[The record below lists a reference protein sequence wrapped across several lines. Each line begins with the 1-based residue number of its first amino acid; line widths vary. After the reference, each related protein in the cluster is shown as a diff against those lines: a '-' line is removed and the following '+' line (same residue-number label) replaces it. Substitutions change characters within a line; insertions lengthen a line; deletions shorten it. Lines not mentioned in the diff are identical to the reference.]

1 MVQIECDYEQIKT
14 IVLANLDDKFEIAAI
29 RFISKT
35 QLDINKLSFLKNGRV
50 IKMNDIIENIMSPNE
65 RQANKMKV
73 LVVSTSN
80 TIINDNNN
88 NKEEE
93 ANQQNNQLNEI
104 ICPICKEP
112 CYIEIKNYKI
122 KLFGCKNGHTTNNI
136 KLSEFM
142 DYQYIDLS
150 KIICGQCK
158 KQNKEKTFNNE
169 FYKCNGCNINL
180 CPLCKSIH
188 DENHNIINYDSRNN
202 MICQKHK
209 KEINNYCDY
218 CSKYICSSCEEECI
232 KNNHLTY
239 FWFPKTLEYKR
250 SKMNELR
257 KKLNK
262 FNKNIKEIIKKINII
277 SENMEILYN
286 IYNNILH
293 FAEKNK
299 VRNIYQEKN
308 FDIDL
313 GIYDD
318 LQNIIFSNNFEDNI
332 NINSL
337 LYLYNEMED
346 KNISVDMNYILKN
359 NNNIIN
365 GVGMGSGMKNKIRIF
380 GETFVKNNKG
390 RCKIIYEIYNTMHLD
405 LSKEYELTEFFD
417 EILRFYDYSTPIS
430 FKLKGIN
437 NIIDMSEMFS
447 GCDLFQ
453 TLPDISEWDTSNVN
467 NMSGLFKNCTSLIQL
482 PDISKWDTSN
492 VNNMSGLFGNCNSLI
507 QLPDISKWDTSN
519 VNNMSGLFGCCT
531 SLTSIPDISKW
542 DTSNV
547 NNMSGLFG
555 CCTSLTSIPDISKW
569 DTSNVINMSF
579 FFNVCKSLQ
588 SLPDISKWNTSKV
601 SNMQRFFNQCHSL
614 SFLPDISKWNT
625 QKAENMKEMFF
636 QCNAKNI
643 PSKYK

>member
-1 MVQIECDYEQIKT
+1 MDIQQII
-14 IVLANLDDKFEIAAI
+14 
-29 RFISKT
+29 
-35 QLDINKLSFLKNGRV
+35 
-50 IKMNDIIENIMSPNE
+50 
-65 RQANKMKV
+65 
-73 LVVSTSN
+73 
-80 TIINDNNN
+80 
-88 NKEEE
+88 
-93 ANQQNNQLNEI
+93 
-104 ICPICKEP
+104 
-112 CYIEIKNYKI
+112 
-122 KLFGCKNGHTTNNI
+122 
-136 KLSEFM
+136 
-142 DYQYIDLS
+142 LS

-158 KQNKEKTFNNE
+158 KQNKAKTFNNE
-169 FYKCNGCNINL
+169 FYKCNECNINL

-188 DENHNIINYDSRNN
+188 EKNHNIINYDSRNN

-209 KEINNYCDY
+209 KEINNH
-218 CSKYICSSCEEECI
+218 CSCCNKYICSSCEEECI
-232 KNNHLTY
+232 KNNHIIY
-239 FWFPKTLEYKR
+239 FRFPKILEYKR

-257 KKLNK
+257 NKLNK
-262 FNKNIKEIIKKINII
+262 FNENIKEIIKKINKI

-417 EILRFYDYSTPIS
+417 EIHRFYDYSTPIS

-453 TLPDISEWDTSNVN
+453 TLPDISKWDTSKVI
-467 NMSGLFKNCTSLIQL
+467 NMSGLFRNCTSL
-482 PDISKWDTSN
+482 SY
-492 VNNMSGLFGNCNSLI
+492 
-507 QLPDISKWDTSN
+507 
-519 VNNMSGLFGCCT
+519 
-531 SLTSIPDISKW
+531 
-542 DTSNV
+542 
-547 NNMSGLFG
+547 
-555 CCTSLTSIPDISKW
+555 
-569 DTSNVINMSF
+569 
-579 FFNVCKSLQ
+579 FN
-588 SLPDISKWNTSKV
+588 T
-601 SNMQRFFNQCHSL
+601 
-614 SFLPDISKWNT
+614 
-625 QKAENMKEMFF
+625 
-636 QCNAKNI
+636 
-643 PSKYK
+643 

>member
-1 MVQIECDYEQIKT
+1 
-14 IVLANLDDKFEIAAI
+14 
-29 RFISKT
+29 
-35 QLDINKLSFLKNGRV
+35 
-50 IKMNDIIENIMSPNE
+50 
-65 RQANKMKV
+65 
-73 LVVSTSN
+73 
-80 TIINDNNN
+80 
-88 NKEEE
+88 
-93 ANQQNNQLNEI
+93 
-104 ICPICKEP
+104 
-112 CYIEIKNYKI
+112 
-122 KLFGCKNGHTTNNI
+122 
-136 KLSEFM
+136 
-142 DYQYIDLS
+142 
-150 KIICGQCK
+150 
-158 KQNKEKTFNNE
+158 
-169 FYKCNGCNINL
+169 
-180 CPLCKSIH
+180 
-188 DENHNIINYDSRNN
+188 

-232 KNNHLTY
+232 KNYHLTY
-239 FWFPKTLEYKR
+239 FTFPKVLEYKR

-262 FNKNIKEIIKKINII
+262 FNENIKEIIKKINII

-299 VRNIYQEKN
+299 VKNIYQEKN
-308 FDIDL
+308 LDIDL
-313 GIYDD
+313 GIYHD

-332 NINSL
+332 NINFL

-346 KNISVDMNYILKN
+346 KNISVDMNYIPTN

-365 GVGMGSGMKNKIRIF
+365 NININSKMKNKIRIF

-417 EILRFYDYSTPIS
+417 EIHRFYDDSTPIS

-453 TLPDISEWDTSNVN
+453 TLPDISEWDTSKVI
-467 NMSGLFKNCTSLIQL
+467 NMSGLFRNCTSLIQL

-492 VNNMSGLFGNCNSLI
+492 VINMSGLFGSCTSLTSI
-507 QLPDISKWDTSN
+507 PDISKWDTSN
-519 VNNMSGLFGCCT
+519 VINMSGLFGCCT

-542 DTSNV
+542 D
-547 NNMSGLFG
+547 
-555 CCTSLTSIPDISKW
+555 I
-569 DTSNVINMSF
+569 SNVINMSF
-579 FFNVCKSLQ
+579 FFNVCISLQ

-601 SNMQRFFNQCHSL
+601 SNMQRFFNQCRSL

>member
-1 MVQIECDYEQIKT
+1 MVQIEFDYEQIQT
-14 IVLANLDDKFEIAAI
+14 IVLANLDDKFEIAVI

-35 QLDINKLSFLKNGRV
+35 QLDINKLSFLANGRV

-88 NKEEE
+88 KKEGE
-93 ANQQNNQLNEI
+93 ATQQNNQLNEI

-112 CYIEIKNYKI
+112 CYIEIKNYRI

-136 KLSEFM
+136 KLSEFI

-158 KQNKEKTFNNE
+158 KQNKAKTFNNE
-169 FYKCNGCNINL
+169 FYKCNECNINL

-188 DENHNIINYDSRNN
+188 EKNHNIINYDSRNN

-209 KEINNYCDY
+209 KEINNH
-218 CSKYICSSCEEECI
+218 CSCCNKYICSSCEEECI

-239 FWFPKTLEYKR
+239 FRFPKTLEYKR

-262 FNKNIKEIIKKINII
+262 FNENVKEIIKKLNKI

-286 IYNNILH
+286 IYNNILL
-293 FAEKNK
+293 FTEKNK
-299 VRNIYQEKN
+299 VKNFYQEKN
-308 FDIDL
+308 FNIDHDI
-313 GIYDD
+313 YHD
-318 LQNIIFSNNFEDNI
+318 LQNIIFSYNYGYNMNYMF
-332 NINSL
+332 
-337 LYLYNEMED
+337 YLYNEMED
-346 KNISVDMNYILKN
+346 KNISIEMNYIPKI

-365 GVGMGSGMKNKIRIF
+365 NTNINSKMENKIRIF

-390 RCKIIYEIYNTMHLD
+390 RCKIILMSFGLLKEHE
-405 LSKEYELTEFFD
+405 EYELTEFFN
-417 EILRFYDYSTPIS
+417 EINEFYDYTPIS

-447 GCDLFQ
+447 GCNLFK
-453 TLPDISEWDTSNVN
+453 TLPDISEWDTSNVI
-467 NMSGLFKNCTSLIQL
+467 NMSGLFNGCTSL
-482 PDISKWDTSN
+482 
-492 VNNMSGLFGNCNSLI
+492 SL
-507 QLPDISKWDTSN
+507 L
-519 VNNMSGLFGCCT
+519 
-531 SLTSIPDISKW
+531 
-542 DTSNV
+542 
-547 NNMSGLFG
+547 
-555 CCTSLTSIPDISKW
+555 PDISKW
-569 DTSNVINMSF
+569 DTSNVINMSGLFSSCISLASLPDISKWDTSNVIDMSF
-579 FFNVCKSLQ
+579 FLNACISLQ
-588 SLPDISKWNTSKV
+588 FIPDISKWNTSKV
-601 SNMQRFFNQCHSL
+601 TNMDGFFKQCRSL

-625 QKAENMKEMFF
+625 KNIENMKGMFWE
-636 QCNAKNI
+636 CKAKNI
-643 PSKYK
+643 PYKFK